1 MDGRGRLAQPLKRS
15 AKSRAGKARG
25 QGSAK
30 FAWLPR
36 VAAAVRPPLVVYAAA
51 VDRLATRMGARVHA
65 LKPRYFGISACGL
78 LVLAA
83 AAYGVVRG
91 DHVPTILATLKN
103 AADEA
108 ANAAGFR
115 ITSLNVAGRRQLKE
129 AEILSAAG
137 IGERTSLLLLDV
149 EAARTRLEAQP
160 WIAQATVRKLYPGR
174 LEITVE
180 ERNAF
185 ALWQQ
190 AGKLYVIAADGT
202 VLEPLGERGAA
213 ALPLVVGP
221 GAAQGARAFLQ
232 IVDRYPAIRA
242 EMRAA
247 VLVAERRW
255 NLKLKSGLD
264 VRLPETEVARALD
277 RLTALD
283 REKQLLSRD
292 ITSVDLR
299 LPDRVSVRLSD
310 EAAQARE
317 QAAKERE
324 RKKKKGGDA

>member
-1 MDGRGRLAQPLKRS
+1 M
-15 AKSRAGKARG
+15 
-25 QGSAK
+25 
-30 FAWLPR
+30 
-36 VAAAVRPPLVVYAAA
+36 
-51 VDRLATRMGARVHA
+51 VDRLAMRVSVRVRS
-65 LKPRYFGISACGL
+65 LKPRYFGASACAL
-78 LVLAA
+78 LLLGAIG
-83 AAYGVVRG
+83 YGVVKG
-91 DHVPTILATLKN
+91 DHISTFIGALKD
-103 AADEA
+103 ASDEA

-115 ITSLNVAGRRQLKE
+115 ITSLSIAGRRQLKE
-129 AEILSAAG
+129 AEILAAAG

-149 EAARTRLEAQP
+149 ENARARLEGLP

-174 LEITVE
+174 LEITIE

-185 ALWQQ
+185 ALWQK
-190 AGKLYVIAADGT
+190 AGKLFVIAADGT

-213 ALPLVVGP
+213 SLPLVVGP
-221 GAAQGARAFLQ
+221 GAAQRAREFLE
-232 IVDRYPAIRA
+232 IIDRYPAIRS
-242 EMRAA
+242 ELRAA

-264 VRLPETEVARALD
+264 VRLPEAGVTQALD
-277 RLTALD
+277 RLVALD
-283 REKQLLSRD
+283 RDKQLLSRD